1 MNIESKEA
9 LRELYGFA
17 RGRAKQKQ
25 LEALEKHTRHFIKT
39 SPFVLISTVND
50 AGKLDCSPRGGN
62 PGFVEIIDDYKFIIP
77 DSKGNNRLD
86 SLTNI
91 IESKR
96 IGCLFL
102 IPGVDETLRINGS
115 AALSVLPA
123 YLERYGAQ
131 RNPPKCVIE
140 VSIDEVFL
148 HCAKAFMRSRLWSS
162 ETKIERSSFPTMGQM
177 LNDQLGDSSE
187 PEKQQSMVKRYQEN
201 L

>member
-9 LRELYGFA
+9 LREIYGFA

-25 LEALEKHTRHFIKT
+25 LESLEQHTRHFIKT
-39 SPFVLISTVND
+39 SPFVLISTVNS

-62 PGFVEIIDDYKFIIP
+62 RGFVEIIDDHRFIIP

-91 IESKR
+91 IETKR
-96 IGCLFL
+96 VGCIFL

-123 YLERYGAQ
+123 YLQRFSAE

-162 ETKIERSSFPTMGQM
+162 ESKIERSSFPTMGQM

-187 PEKQQSMVKRYQEN
+187 PENQQSMVERYQEN

>member
-1 MNIESKEA
+1 MNIESKVM
-9 LRELYGFA
+9 LREIYGFA
-17 RGRAKQKQ
+17 RGRAKLKQ
-25 LEALEKHTRHFIKT
+25 LESLEQHSRHFIKT
-39 SPFVLISTVND
+39 SPFVLISTVNSL
-50 AGKLDCSPRGGN
+50 GKLDCSPRGGN
-62 PGFVEIIDDYKFIIP
+62 PGFVEIIDEHRFIIP

-91 IESKR
+91 IETKR

-102 IPGVDETLRINGS
+102 IPGVDETLRINGT

-123 YLERYGAQ
+123 YLQRFSAE

-162 ETKIERSSFPTMGQM
+162 EIKIERSSFPTMGQM

-187 PEKQQSMVKRYQEN
+187 PENQQAMLKRYQEN